1 MTTLVAICIMILS
14 FVYVMFHVAILRKS
28 KKMHAREKELLAN
41 GVIPYGSGLCHS
53 MVVEEG
59 GIIAADS
66 AFGGTSVTVNTVSAD
81 GIIFK

>member
-41 GVIPYGSGLCHS
+41 GVIPYGSGLCHG
-53 MVVEEG
+53 MVVDQDRPNAV
-59 GIIAADS
+59 IHDS
-66 AFGGTSVTVNTVSAD
+66 KKSNSWYGRLV
-81 GIIFK
+81 